1 MGLFYKSRSGHSM
14 DFTLELKPDWYNDI
28 NVETRGRFLAPEWFP
43 QSGIQLIWPTEET
56 DWNYMLSEIADCY
69 IRIVYEIAKRERLL
83 IVTSQKERV
92 KKLLCEKLPAKLFEN
107 IYLFECPINDTWA
120 RDSGVITMITPNGPE
135 ILDFGFNGWGGKFK
149 ADKDNAINKG
159 LKENNILNGCYREC
173 KDFILEG
180 GSIETDGKGVLLTTE
195 SCLLSSTRNGKLNK
209 ADIELT
215 LKRLFNL
222 QEILWLKH
230 GRLEGDDTNGH
241 IDTLARMCPNNTI
254 AYVKCSDL
262 RDSHYEELKF
272 MEEELKSFVM
282 GNGKPFNLIPLP
294 MPDAIYDADNGE
306 RLPATYA
313 NYLALNE
320 AVLVPSYKQPI
331 KDRLAA
337 EAIGNIYKGK
347 EIVSVPSSALIRQH
361 GSIHCSAMQFPAG
374 VLRTNEIKAI

>member
-1 MGLFYKSRSGHSM
+1 MGLFYKSRSGQSM
-14 DFTLELKPDWYNDI
+14 DFSLELKPDWYNDI
-28 NVETRGRFLAPEWFP
+28 NVETRGRFLAPECFP

-56 DWNYMLSEIADCY
+56 DWNYMLSEITDCY
-69 IRIVYEIAKRERLL
+69 IRIAYEIATRERLL

-92 KKLLCEKLPAKLFEN
+92 KNLLCEKLPAKLFEN

-149 ADKDNAINKG
+149 ADKDNAINNR
-159 LKENNILNGCYREC
+159 LKENDILKGSYREC

-180 GSIETDGKGVLLTTE
+180 GSIETDGKGFLLTTE
-195 SCLLSSTRNGKLNK
+195 SCLLSPTRNGKLNK

-222 QEILWLKH
+222 QEVLWLKH
-230 GRLEGDDTNGH
+230 GKLEGDDTDGH
-241 IDTLARMCPNNTI
+241 IDTLARMCPNNSI
-254 AYVKCSDL
+254 AYVKCTDVH
-262 RDSHYEELKF
+262 DSHYEELKS

-282 GNGKPFNLIPLP
+282 GNGKLFNLIPLP
-294 MPDAIYDADNGE
+294 MPDAVYDADSGE

-313 NYLALNE
+313 NYLVLNE
-320 AVLVPSYKQPI
+320 AVLVPSYNQPI

-337 EAIGNIYKGK
+337 ETIGNIYKER
-347 EIVSVPSSALIRQH
+347 EIVSVPSTALIRQH